1 MNLHVSSSGMVVRG
15 AWGEASAA
23 HAHRHGGRTE
33 TVGSHRPG
41 KAEPSPAGGKVRRS
55 RDMLEG
61 PVLARCP
68 SCRSTFSTERT
79 GPQDCPVCGKPLVV
93 PDSAA
98 AGSAGAQP
106 SLQPPSGPPPSGP
119 PAEQGTPWE
128 RRAELGAWRAYR
140 DTVVE
145 ALFEPG
151 RLFASAR
158 LDRGPAQLGFAVLTV
173 SAASIAGQLVDYFFL
188 RNWTQKVLRRL
199 GGSGPFAPYWEKAA
213 AAARETSPR
222 AVALLALSTPLIVLA
237 ALYLNAAVTHLA
249 ALLLGQA
256 KRGFAATFAACAY
269 ACAPLLLLAIPG
281 CGWPIGVV
289 WTVVLTGVGLQQS
302 HRIPAR
308 SAAAAVL
315 APYALICC
323 ATCALGVLGGMAAFR
338 GSP

>member
-1 MNLHVSSSGMVVRG
+1 
-15 AWGEASAA
+15 
-23 HAHRHGGRTE
+23 
-33 TVGSHRPG
+33 
-41 KAEPSPAGGKVRRS
+41 
-55 RDMLEG
+55 
-61 PVLARCP
+61 VLARCP

-93 PDSAA
+93 PDSPGAVQ
-98 AGSAGAQP
+98 AGPQP
-106 SLQPPSGPPPSGP
+106 SAQT
-119 PAEQGTPWE
+119 PAEPQADQGTPWE
-128 RRAELGAWRAYR
+128 RRAELGTWRAYR

-173 SAASIAGQLVDYFFL
+173 SAASIVGQLVDYFFL
-188 RNWTQKVLRRL
+188 RNWTQMLMRRL
-199 GGSGPFAPYWEKAA
+199 GGSGPLAPYWQKVA
-213 AAARETSPR
+213 AAAREASPR
-222 AVALLALSTPLIVLA
+222 TTALWALLTPLIVLV

-249 ALLLGQA
+249 AALLGRA

-281 CGWPIGVV
+281 CGSPVGVV
-289 WTVVLTGVGLQQS
+289 WTVVLTGVGLQQT

-308 SAAAAVL
+308 NAAAAVL

-323 ATCALGVLGGMAAFR
+323 ATCALGVLGGMAAVR